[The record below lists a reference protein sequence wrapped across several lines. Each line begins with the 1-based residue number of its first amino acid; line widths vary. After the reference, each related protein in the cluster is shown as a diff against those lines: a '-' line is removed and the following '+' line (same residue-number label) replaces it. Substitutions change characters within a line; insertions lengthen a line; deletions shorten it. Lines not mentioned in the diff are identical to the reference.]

1 MLIAP
6 ELTGCM
12 YITSYLENVLKH
24 KNWKLM
30 SFLDD
35 DDDDDDDDDV
45 CFKLIHNL
53 LIHTYW
59 LITVLY
65 S

>member
-1 MLIAP
+1 
-6 ELTGCM
+6 
-12 YITSYLENVLKH
+12 
-24 KNWKLM
+24 M